1 MKDRDKKKIAD
12 ALFAAEGDKAKTK
25 ELIESAIPDS
35 IEKPRASRK
44 QKLAIAACCL
54 VLALVVAVGVPVVL
68 HYGGENVYYFE
79 QANLR
84 EELIVELDSILDK
97 YSFGGVLIGEE
108 NSSEAFS
115 CFDEDKFIG
124 ISQEI
129 WVMTDISIDIGE
141 VLIYKND
148 LVASDIE
155 IGEFNN
161 VMYRDIE
168 LKYSAS
174 RYDGGLYRVYALF
187 EYKGY
192 KYYFK
197 MDSELNNPPTR
208 YIDLILQQGGQNA

>member
-1 MKDRDKKKIAD
+1 MKDKDKKKIAD

-35 IEKPRASRK
+35 VGKPRAYRK
-44 QKLAIAACCL
+44 QKWAIAACCL
-54 VLALVVAVGVPVVL
+54 VLALVVAFVVPVVL

-79 QANLR
+79 QGNLR
-84 EELIVELDSILDK
+84 EEPIVELNSILAK
-97 YSFGGVLIGEE
+97 YSFGGILIGEE
-108 NSSEAFS
+108 NSTETFS

-155 IGEFNN
+155 SGKFNS

-174 RYDGGLYRVYALF
+174 RYDGGLYRMDALF
-187 EYKGY
+187 DYNGY
-192 KYYFK
+192 KYYFV
-197 MDSELNNPPTR
+197 MDSELNDPPTR

>member
-1 MKDRDKKKIAD
+1 MKDNDKKKIAD

-35 IEKPRASRK
+35 VGKPRAYRK
-44 QKLAIAACCL
+44 QKWAIAACCL
-54 VLALVVAVGVPVVL
+54 VLALVVAFVVPVVL

-79 QANLR
+79 QGNLR
-84 EELIVELDSILDK
+84 EEPIVELNSILAK
-97 YSFGGVLIGEE
+97 YSFGGILIGEE
-108 NSSEAFS
+108 NSTETFS

-155 IGEFNN
+155 SGKFNS

-174 RYDGGLYRVYALF
+174 RYDGGLYRMDALF
-187 EYKGY
+187 DYNGY
-192 KYYFK
+192 KYYFV
-197 MDSELNNPPTR
+197 MESELNDPPTR

>member
-1 MKDRDKKKIAD
+1 MKDNDKKKIAD

-35 IEKPRASRK
+35 VGKPRAYRK
-44 QKLAIAACCL
+44 QKWAIAACCL
-54 VLALVVAVGVPVVL
+54 VLALVVAVVVPVVL

-79 QANLR
+79 QGNLR
-84 EELIVELDSILDK
+84 EEPIVELNSILAK
-97 YSFGGVLIGEE
+97 YSFGGILIGEK
-108 NSSEAFS
+108 NSTETFS

-155 IGEFNN
+155 SGKFNS

-187 EYKGY
+187 EYK
-192 KYYFK
+192 
-197 MDSELNNPPTR
+197 
-208 YIDLILQQGGQNA
+208 